1 MDANI
6 NDLNPYLHGLY
17 APTERETTATELD
30 VTGEIPKDA

>member
-17 APTERETTATELD
+17 APTERETTATE
-30 VTGEIPKDA
+30 ES